1 MEAGNSSDRIAKQLA
16 NKAKYLNQKSEDY
29 IKGKVGEK
37 LTALELKKLNQDNFF
52 FLHDRK
58 SHTGGNIDHIAF
70 TKSGVIVIDSKN
82 WSGPLS
88 IKGINLFNNGKNVE
102 ESINTILNV
111 TEKIKMTLNTD
122 RVYPMFVFPD
132 EVSIE
137 SFSGLYKG
145 VKFVSLT
152 NLNTTLTGLKNAN
165 LDIGFVKQCFDTVS
179 EEYQNANDKIIYK
192 TKPVPAAQLV
202 DGTPEIFE
210 GLSTEERYVFVYAT
224 FWKKNT
230 LERLYIKTNKDSDD
244 YYDIKAK
251 KLVNKNNSS
260 YLESIAKAV
269 LGESVELSN
278 FVKLN
283 WKNNLLHKIGSKFV
297 VDQAAIFNKG
307 AGYVV
312 AVKRKGTQKITM
324 YQYCFDGSKIELGF
338 VYLPTGEITVSDP
351 KRKGLLNHSW
361 HIISS
366 FL

>member
-29 IKGKVGEK
+29 VKGKVGEK
-37 LTALELKKLNQDNFF
+37 LTALELKKLNQDNFY

-58 SHTGGNIDHIAF
+58 SRTGGNIDHIAF

-82 WSGPLS
+82 WSGPLN
-88 IKGINLFNNGKNVE
+88 IKGKNLFNNGKNVE
-102 ESINTILNV
+102 ESINTILEV
-111 TEKIKMTLNTD
+111 IEKIKITLKTD

-132 EVSIE
+132 DVNIKT
-137 SFSGLYKG
+137 FNGLYKG
-145 VKFVSLT
+145 VKFVSLS
-152 NLNTTLTGLKNAN
+152 NLNTTLLGLKNAN
-165 LDIGFVKQCFDTVS
+165 LDVGFMKQCFDIIS

-192 TKPVPAAQLV
+192 TEPVPANQLV
-202 DGTPEIFE
+202 EGTPEIFE
-210 GLSTEERYVFVYAT
+210 GLSIEERYVFIYAT

-230 LERLYIKTNKDSDD
+230 VERLYIKTDKDSND

-251 KLVNKNNSS
+251 KLVHKKKNS

-269 LGESVELSN
+269 LGESVELTN
-278 FVKLN
+278 FVNLN
-283 WKNNLLHKIGSKFV
+283 WKNKLLYKIGSKFV
-297 VDQAAIFNKG
+297 VDQDSIFNKA

-312 AVKRKGTQKITM
+312 AVKRKGTQKITI

-351 KRKGLLNHSW
+351 KREGLLNHSW